1 MTGDTFE
8 AATVRKRANVYYDGQ
23 VTSREVTTSD
33 GDRYT
38 LGLVLPG
45 SYEFETDAAEEIE
58 VLTGS
63 GRFEL
68 PEETVAFG
76 EGDVV
81 TVPADTTFEF
91 VADDVVDYCC
101 AYDE

>member
-1 MTGDTFE
+1 MAAESLEE
-8 AATVRKRANVYYDGQ
+8 AAVRKRANVYYDGR
-23 VTSREVTTSD
+23 VSSREVTD
-33 GDRYT
+33 GDGQRYT

-58 VLTGS
+58 VLAGS
-63 GRFEL
+63 GRLEL
-68 PEETVAFG
+68 PEETVPFG

-81 TVPADTTFEF
+81 TVPADTAFEF

>member
-1 MTGDTFE
+1 MPDDSFE
-8 AATVRKRANVYYDGQ
+8 DATVRKRANVYYDGQ

-33 GDRYT
+33 GERYT

-58 VLTGS
+58 VLAGS
-63 GRFEL
+63 GSLEL
-68 PEETVAFG
+68 PEETVSFG

-81 TVPADTTFEF
+81 SVPADTAFEF